1 MDRNARNAYLETEV
15 TTATPQK
22 LRLMLIDGSLRFARL
37 TLDHWE
43 NGRDLDARDACR
55 RCRDVLLE
63 LFSSLKT
70 DHSEIANQT
79 ADVYLFLIR
88 AITQAEADGDPVHVD
103 QVIRVLEIERGTW
116 QQVCEKFS
124 RAIAAD
130 EAREIK
136 ATGLKSIPPVDV
148 SRRRAGDQADHT
160 SAHPYADQ
168 RTPQKGLRLE
178 G

>member
-22 LRLMLIDGSLRFARL
+22 LRLMLIDGSLRFAQL

-70 DHSEIANQT
+70 DHSGIANQT

-116 QQVCEKFS
+116 QQVCEKYPRATAANDSPGGQRRPVSNRSRPSTS
-124 RAIAAD
+124 RAD
-130 EAREIK
+130 EWAIK
-136 ATGLKSIPPVDV
+136 A
-148 SRRRAGDQADHT
+148 DQT
-160 SAHPYADQ
+160 SANPFAD
-168 RTPQKGLRLE
+168 RPNISTRG
-178 G
+178 